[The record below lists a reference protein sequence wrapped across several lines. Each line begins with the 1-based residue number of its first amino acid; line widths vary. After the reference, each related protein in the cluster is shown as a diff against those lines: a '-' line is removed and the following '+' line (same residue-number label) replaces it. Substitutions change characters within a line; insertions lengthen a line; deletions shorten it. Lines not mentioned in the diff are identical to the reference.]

1 MKRALLTLGLTVSLA
16 TPATGQ
22 WLGEPA
28 WNHPNAGTGF
38 TIYGDYT
45 QPSSEAGGGN
55 AVGGRITLGAGTFT
69 LTGGVSSWKSNL
81 ASERGTTFCGTA
93 AVPLIGGSLLPGRV
107 KPELGGGA

>member
-45 QPSSEAGGGN
+45 QPSSEAGGGD
-55 AVGGRITLGAGTFT
+55 AAGGPLPPRGGEVSP
-69 LTGGVSSWKSNL
+69 TGRGVSSESRPPHRRL
-81 ASERGTTFCGTA
+81 HPLLRRGRA
-93 AVPLIGGSLLPGRV
+93 PSVR
-107 KPELGGGA
+107 

>member
-45 QPSSEAGGGN
+45 QPSREAGGRE
-55 AVGGRITLGAGTFT
+55 ARGGRLPPRGGKFSPTRRGAALEGHPPRHPRTPPCRPPPPP
-69 LTGGVSSWKSNL
+69 VCS
-81 ASERGTTFCGTA
+81 
-93 AVPLIGGSLLPGRV
+93 GR
-107 KPELGGGA
+107 PP

>member
-55 AVGGRITLGAGTFT
+55 AVGGRITLRAGT
-69 LTGGVSSWKSNL
+69 LLLAGGG
-81 ASERGTTFCGTA
+81 ASREKDLGSARGNPFGGTA
-93 AVPLIGGSLLPGRV
+93 PVRLIGGH
-107 KPELGGGA
+107 